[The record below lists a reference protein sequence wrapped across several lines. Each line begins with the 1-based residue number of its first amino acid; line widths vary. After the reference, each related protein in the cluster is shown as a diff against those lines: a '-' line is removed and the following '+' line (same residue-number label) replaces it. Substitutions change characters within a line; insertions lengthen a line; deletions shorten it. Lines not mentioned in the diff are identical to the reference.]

1 MHSLNSNPS
10 GPHHHLVYEFYHG
23 PTKNITPMFFGCF
36 WALPKIQTMASKI
49 HILTLDGP
57 TATNEA

>member
-1 MHSLNSNPS
+1 
-10 GPHHHLVYEFYHG
+10 VYEFYHG